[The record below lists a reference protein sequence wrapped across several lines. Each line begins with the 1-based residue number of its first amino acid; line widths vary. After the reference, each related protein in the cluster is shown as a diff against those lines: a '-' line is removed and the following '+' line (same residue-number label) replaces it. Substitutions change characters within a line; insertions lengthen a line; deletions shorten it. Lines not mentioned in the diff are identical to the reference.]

1 LTGNRSEIHDGVAAL
16 YWHALYTRHQH
27 ERFVARYLSNFGHKI
42 FLPLYSATHRWQ
54 DRTKQ
59 LWLPLF
65 PGYVFIQGGLER
77 RTQIVSAPGVS
88 MIVGWAGRPA
98 VIPQE
103 EIDAVRH
110 MVESPLRIEPH
121 SYLQCGERVRINAG
135 PLQGVQGF
143 LVRKKNLFRVVVSL
157 EVLGRSAGVE
167 IDMSSIERLVSPELA
182 LATQSLPACI

>member
-1 LTGNRSEIHDGVAAL
+1 
-16 YWHALYTRHQH
+16 
-27 ERFVARYLSNFGHKI
+27 
-42 FLPLYSATHRWQ
+42 
-54 DRTKQ
+54 
-59 LWLPLF
+59 
-65 PGYVFIQGGLER
+65 
-77 RTQIVSAPGVS
+77 

-103 EIDAVRH
+103 EIDAVRR

-121 SYLQCGERVRINAG
+121 SYLQCGERVRINDG

-167 IDMSSIERLVSPELA
+167 IDMSSIERLVSPDLA
-182 LATQSLPACI
+182 SATQSLPACI